1 MRGLI
6 KSCIR
11 TCGAYMNKERMEAIM
26 DELDHRVELLMLSK
40 EQLVQKI
47 ILLEKAFSELMD
59 QISKYEN

>member
-1 MRGLI
+1 
-6 KSCIR
+6 
-11 TCGAYMNKERMEAIM
+11 MNKERMEAIM